1 MNDFPV
7 VDYRNEE
14 SNLVQLL
21 DWSRLSDLKVQVTK
35 EAISRLASLYW
46 DGNTEVSLQDNRIGI
61 V

>member
-21 DWSRLSDLKVQVTK
+21 DWSWLSDLKVQVTK